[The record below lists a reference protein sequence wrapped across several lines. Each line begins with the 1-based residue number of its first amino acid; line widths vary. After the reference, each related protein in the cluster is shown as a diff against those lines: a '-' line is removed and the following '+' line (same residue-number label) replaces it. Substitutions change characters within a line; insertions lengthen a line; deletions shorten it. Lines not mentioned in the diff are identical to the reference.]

1 MTKSGFSYC
10 LYKYRFAPQF
20 WQNEIQGSNPIICVF
35 CSQGPWTTVQL
46 KDTYT
51 FIIFPFLNYYCLCYV
66 NITWILSPFCT
77 GAVEKVDAGGLELIT
92 GTSLFTTG
100 EDVCP
105 STAVLEGIVLLLID
119 GLPLSS
125 SRALWD
131 MTECSS
137 RLGGI
142 VSAEHGRKRANDT
155 AIVSLIS
162 S

>member
-1 MTKSGFSYC
+1 MG
-10 LYKYRFAPQF
+10 
-20 WQNEIQGSNPIICVF
+20 V
-35 CSQGPWTTVQL
+35 
-46 KDTYT
+46 
-51 FIIFPFLNYYCLCYV
+51 
-66 NITWILSPFCT
+66 
-77 GAVEKVDAGGLELIT
+77 VEKVDAGGLELIT

-100 EDVCP
+100 ENVCP
-105 STAVLEGIVLLLID
+105 STPALEGIVLLLID
-119 GLPLSS
+119 CLPLSS

-142 VSAEHGRKRANDT
+142 ISAEHGRKRENDT